1 MKKVVKL
8 EDAMKDIRDG
18 DTIMIAGFMANG
30 APEKLIGYL
39 LDNDIKDISLI
50 SSDTGLESTGS
61 GRLIAEKRIKKL
73 FASHIGTNRET
84 GRQMNAG
91 ELDVTLIPQGTLVE
105 RIRAGG
111 YGLGGILTE
120 TGVGTL
126 VEEGKEKITVDGIE
140 YLLETPLVADFALIS
155 AAKVDHNGNIQYRGS
170 TNNFSHVM
178 AAAAKVTI
186 VEAEEVVENGDMDPN
201 FVHTPGVF
209 VNYVVN
215 GGALNG

>member
-1 MKKVVKL
+1 MSKVVKL
-8 EDAMKDIRDG
+8 EEAMKGIRDG

-30 APEKLIGYL
+30 APEKLISYL

-61 GRLIAEKRIKKL
+61 GRLIAEKRVKKL
-73 FASHIGTNRET
+73 YASHIGTNRET

-140 YLLETPLVADFALIS
+140 YLLETPLIADFALIS
-155 AAKVDHNGNIQYRGS
+155 GATVDHNGNIQYKGS
-170 TNNFSHVM
+170 RNNFSNVM

-186 VEAEEVVENGDMDPN
+186 VEADEVVENGEMDPN

-209 VNYVVN
+209 VNYIVDGGTFN
-215 GGALNG
+215 G